1 MSKKLLIFA
10 SAMIVSTSVYASDF
24 TGLLSL
30 IYFSIIIVPA
40 IVIHLIASLYF
51 YRKGRYS
58 SKSFA
63 VKHFEVAM
71 LVCFLGLVVMGV
83 DYYLSYG
90 GGDSHL
96 DDLVFGLTLYSG
108 LILIF
113 ALPYFMY
120 YFQKLS
126 DNRL

>member
-1 MSKKLLIFA
+1 MSKKILIFA
-10 SAMIVSTSVYASDF
+10 FAMMASSPVYASDF

-30 IYFSIIIVPA
+30 IYFSIIVVPA
-40 IVIHLIASLYF
+40 IVTHLIASLYF

-63 VKHFEVAM
+63 VKHLEVAM

-90 GGDSHL
+90 GGDSHIY
-96 DDLVFGLTLYSG
+96 DFVFGLTLYSI

-113 ALPYFMY
+113 ALPSFIY
-120 YFQKLS
+120 YIQKLKNNCS
-126 DNRL
+126 